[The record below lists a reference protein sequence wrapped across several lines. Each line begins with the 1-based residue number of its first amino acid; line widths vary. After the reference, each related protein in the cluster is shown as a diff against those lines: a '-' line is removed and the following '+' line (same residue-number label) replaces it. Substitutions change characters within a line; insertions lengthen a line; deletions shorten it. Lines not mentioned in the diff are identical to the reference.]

1 MHVTNELFNNTFT
14 KKKGTKVLT
23 KDKKERSLSFI
34 KCIGMNIDITVLT
47 LGNFPP
53 CKTIIQHA
61 E

>member
-14 KKKGTKVLT
+14 KKKIKVLT
-23 KDKKERSLSFI
+23 RNKKERSLSF
-34 KCIGMNIDITVLT
+34 KMHIGMNIETTILT

-53 CKTIIQHA
+53 CKTTIQHA

>member
-14 KKKGTKVLT
+14 KKKETKVLT
-23 KDKKERSLSFI
+23 RDKKERSLSFKI
-34 KCIGMNIDITVLT
+34 HIGMNIEIIILT